1 MMKKEYLT
9 CDELAELLKIDRQV
23 VQKWAR
29 EEKVPCYK
37 VGVGKRITYR
47 FDREEILEFFRSR
60 RVEDIK

>member
-1 MMKKEYLT
+1 MKKEYLT

-60 RVEDIK
+60 RIEDIK